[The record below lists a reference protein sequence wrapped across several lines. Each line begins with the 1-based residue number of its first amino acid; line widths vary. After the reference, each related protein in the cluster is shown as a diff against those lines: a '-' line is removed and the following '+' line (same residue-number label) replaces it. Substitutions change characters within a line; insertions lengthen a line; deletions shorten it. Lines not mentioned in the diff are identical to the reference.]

1 MSYVTVLRNF
11 LASAIPAVAVPS
23 EVLDLA
29 DRFDALVEAGID
41 VAMSADSTGCC
52 GEVIVVDSNSLDRL
66 KAVLDEIRN
75 PPVVKVSQSPAD
87 AEVEETCLVVI
98 EVNSDDGLDDL
109 RLGFASGVNSDD
121 DDLDIVGRLNNGETI
136 IDADTDVLI
145 DRSRLSEAKVISVD
159 VQYPNASKYGV
170 PSMATVS
177 GAEAMAVR
185 LGFNCEKPTVYA
197 NDMGDDS
204 GTYISITVAMPV
216 SAVYPGY
223 VDEVKE
229 YAGLHWGK
237 QFDSLSHDEKAE
249 LVNRFVQSVK
259 Q

>member
-29 DRFDALVEAGID
+29 DRFEALVEAGID
-41 VAMSADSTGCC
+41 VAMTADSTGCC

-109 RLGFASGVNSDD
+109 RLGSATFVGSESDALVD
-121 DDLDIVGRLNNGETI
+121 HTRIAG
-136 IDADTDVLI
+136 
-145 DRSRLSEAKVISVD
+145 AKAISVE
-159 VQYPNASKYGV
+159 VLYPNASKYGV
-170 PSMATVS
+170 PSMATVF
-177 GAEAMAVR
+177 GAKAMASR
-185 LGFNCEKPTVYA
+185 LGFTCEDLTVNA
-197 NDMGDDS
+197 EDMGDDS
-204 GTYISITVAMPV
+204 GTCITITVAMPV
-216 SAVYPGY
+216 SAVYPGSI
-223 VDEVKE
+223 DEVKE
-229 YAGLHWGK
+229 FAGLHWGK
-237 QFDSLSHDEKAE
+237 HFESLRQAE
-249 LVNRFVQSVK
+249 QADLVNRFVQSVK